1 MFKCAAIHLF
11 FLQGCPRDSP
21 QKVPP
26 LPLGRKRL
34 RPEVPRLETGHFLD
48 HHDCDLFC
56 QDDHQDDQRP
66 PPPQVADLSH
76 WVNVAETNS
85 SDPDL
90 TAVIERLAPKFHH
103 THCRFDLEGGGDGD
117 LTRF

>member
-1 MFKCAAIHLF
+1 MATGERV
-11 FLQGCPRDSP
+11 QGDCN
-21 QKVPP
+21 
-26 LPLGRKRL
+26 
-34 RPEVPRLETGHFLD
+34 
-48 HHDCDLFC
+48 HHDCAMLMVMIVS
-56 QDDHQDDQRP
+56 DDCKFDDQRP